1 MEKREGRFHLKSDFR
16 PAGDQPAAIR
26 ALIEGLANGLPAQ
39 TLLGATGTGKTFTM
53 AHVIAETNRPALVLA
68 PNKTLAAQLYR
79 EFRELF
85 PDNAVEYFVS
95 YYDYYQPE
103 AYIPS
108 SDTFI
113 EKDASINDELDKLR
127 LSATRSLLERSDT
140 IVVASVS
147 CIYGIGSPEDYFNL
161 VMYLEPGME
170 AKRDDILK
178 KLVEL
183 QYTRNDADF
192 YRGTFRVR
200 GDQVDVFPAYEER
213 RALRVEF
220 FGSEIETLTEI
231 DPLTGEKLRRIRRAA
246 IFPASVYATSKERI
260 KAAVET
266 IQVELEQ
273 RLRQLENNGKLIEY
287 QRLKQRTEYDI
298 ELMREMGTCPGIENY
313 SRHLAGRSAGEP
325 PYTLIDYFAKDFILF
340 VDESHIALPQV
351 RGMFAG
357 DRSRKA
363 SLVEYGFRLPSALDN
378 RPLQFDEF
386 TAKIGTAVFVSAT
399 PEEYELQ
406 ASGGV
411 IVEQIIR
418 PTGLLDPIIEVRP
431 VASQVQDLLEEIRI
445 RAAKGQRVLATTLT
459 KRFSEELTEYLND
472 LGVKVRYMHSDV
484 EVLERIKIIH
494 ELREG
499 KFDVLIGINL
509 LREGLDIPE
518 CSLVGILDADKEGY
532 LRSARSLIQTVGR
545 AARNAEGRVI
555 MYADRITDSMKV
567 CIEETDRRRSRQEA
581 HNREHGIT
589 PTTIVKSTVSM
600 IDVAYEEDDGAAQMV
615 AEDGT
620 PYLSRHEVEKRLM
633 VLRKDMKDAAKAMEF
648 ERAAKL
654 RDEMQRL
661 EKLALS
667 V

>member
-1 MEKREGRFHLKSDFR
+1 
-16 PAGDQPAAIR
+16 
-26 ALIEGLANGLPAQ
+26 
-39 TLLGATGTGKTFTM
+39 
-53 AHVIAETNRPALVLA
+53 
-68 PNKTLAAQLYR
+68 
-79 EFRELF
+79 
-85 PDNAVEYFVS
+85 
-95 YYDYYQPE
+95 
-103 AYIPS
+103 
-108 SDTFI
+108 
-113 EKDASINDELDKLR
+113 
-127 LSATRSLLERSDT
+127 
-140 IVVASVS
+140 
-147 CIYGIGSPEDYFNL
+147 
-161 VMYLEPGME
+161 
-170 AKRDDILK
+170 
-178 KLVEL
+178 
-183 QYTRNDADF
+183 
-192 YRGTFRVR
+192 
-200 GDQVDVFPAYEER
+200 
-213 RALRVEF
+213 
-220 FGSEIETLTEI
+220 
-231 DPLTGEKLRRIRRAA
+231 
-246 IFPASVYATSKERI
+246 
-260 KAAVET
+260 
-266 IQVELEQ
+266 
-273 RLRQLENNGKLIEY
+273 
-287 QRLKQRTEYDI
+287 
-298 ELMREMGTCPGIENY
+298 MGTCPGIENY